1 MPPKLHIH
9 PPLLNTASPW
19 STSRA
24 HLAALL
30 RCPSLGA
37 VTTRTSLLSGFP
49 HDPSR
54 HRYAFFDPAAGAPLS
69 VPGNNNNNNNT
80 SSSNIP
86 TDKLPL
92 ASLNTLGYSPLPL
105 SEYLSIISS
114 FTHSPPSSPKTII
127 ISITGSPSQIS
138 SSYALISSFSHSP
151 QSPSPFPL
159 AIEINLSCPNIP
171 DLPPPAY
178 SPASLATYLAA
189 LPTDSDIPI
198 GIKIPPYTHAGQFDD
213 FVSALLGSHSPS
225 SPPPSSSSSPPPS
238 TSTSSSIPVPASKLS
253 FITATNTLGSSLLI
267 DTASSSSTSPG
278 PLLPDA
284 GIGGMAGPPLHP
296 LALGN
301 VSILRRRFDADPR
314 LAHLDIIGVG
324 GVYDGQG
331 YKRMRSVGAMAVG
344 IATALGRQGVDVF
357 TSIEKDINSAW

>member
-30 RCPSLGA
+30 RSPSLGA
-37 VTTRTSLLSGFP
+37 VTTRTSLLAGFP
-49 HDPSR
+49 HDASR
-54 HRYAFFDPAAGAPLS
+54 HRFAFFDPAAGAASIS
-69 VPGNNNNNNNT
+69 VPGNSLTNDT
-80 SSSNIP
+80 ALSQK
-86 TDKLPL
+86 TPL

-114 FTHSPPSSPKTII
+114 FTPPPPSIPPKTII
-127 ISITGSPSQIS
+127 ISITGSPSEIS
-138 SSYALISSFSHSP
+138 SSHTLITSFSSSSFTS
-151 QSPSPFPL
+151 SPSSSFPL

-171 DLPPPAY
+171 TLPPPAY

-189 LPTDSDIPI
+189 LPNDSEIPI

-213 FVSALLGSHSPS
+213 FVSALLGSDSPS
-225 SPPPSSSSSPPPS
+225 SASA
-238 TSTSSSIPVPASKLS
+238 PVPASKIS
-253 FITATNTLGSSLLI
+253 FITATNTLGSSLLL
-267 DTASSSSTSPG
+267 SSSASASPE

-344 IATALGRQGVDVF
+344 IATALGRQGVGVF
-357 TSIEKDINSAW
+357 TSIEKDIDSAW